1 MIMSCEGSATGRP
14 SEGFR
19 MLFEESIRMRA
30 SARASDAQVLETMK
44 TVYEASG
51 YVLDPH
57 SAVGV
62 AAAQQPERGGPSPL

>member
-1 MIMSCEGSATGRP
+1 MAGTLKPTAE
-14 SEGFR
+14 
-19 MLFEESIRMRA
+19 MLSNSRVHMD

-62 AAAQQPERGGPSPL
+62 AAAQQLGSTPGVPMVCLAC